1 VTKSN
6 IVLIGM
12 PGSGKST
19 LGKRLAKAKGLKFVD
34 TDTLI
39 EKAENQSLQ
48 TVLDRR
54 GLKYL
59 RATEEN
65 VISSL
70 NVTDHVISTGG
81 SAVYSESAIAH
92 LRRSSVIVLLS
103 ISLQTLN
110 RRVTN
115 ASSRGL
121 AKMPAHPLARLYSER
136 LPLYHAA
143 ADIEVDNNRPM
154 SGVKLYELLESIDSF
169 IARQSLV

>member
-1 VTKSN
+1 MSKKSN

-19 LGKRLAKAKGLKFVD
+19 LGKRIAKAKGIQFVD

-39 EKAENQSLQ
+39 EKTENQSLQ

-59 RATEEN
+59 RSTESN

-70 NVTDHVISTGG
+70 NVTNHVIATGG
-81 SAVYSESAIAH
+81 SAIYSDSAIEH
-92 LRRSSVIVLLS
+92 LHQSSVIVLLS
-103 ISLQTLN
+103 ISMQTLN

-115 ASSRGL
+115 VNSRGL
-121 AKMPAHPLARLYSER
+121 AKMPAHPLARLYAER
-136 LPLYHAA
+136 LPLYHQA
-143 ADIEVDNNRPM
+143 ADIVVDNNKPM
-154 SGVKLYELLESIDSF
+154 SGVGLHELLIKLDSF
-169 IARQSLV
+169 

>member
-70 NVTDHVISTGG
+70 NVTDHVIATGG

-110 RRVTN
+110 RRVT
-115 ASSRGL
+115 
-121 AKMPAHPLARLYSER
+121 LARLYSER

>member
-70 NVTDHVISTGG
+70 NVTDHVIATGG

-103 ISLQTLN
+103 ISL
-110 RRVTN
+110 
-115 ASSRGL
+115 
-121 AKMPAHPLARLYSER
+121 
-136 LPLYHAA
+136 
-143 ADIEVDNNRPM
+143 D
-154 SGVKLYELLESIDSF
+154 
-169 IARQSLV
+169 

>member
-1 VTKSN
+1 MATKSN

-19 LGKRLAKAKGLKFVD
+19 LGKRIAKARGMKFVD

-59 RATEEN
+59 RATEEK

-70 NVTDHVISTGG
+70 NVANHVIATGG
-81 SAVYSESAIAH
+81 SAIYSNSAIAH
-92 LRRSSVIVLLS
+92 LQETSVIVLLS
-103 ISLQTLN
+103 ISMQTLN

-121 AKMPAHPLARLYSER
+121 AKMPAHPLSRLYAER

-143 ADIEVDNNRPM
+143 ANVVVDNNHPM
-154 SGVKLYELLESIDSF
+154 SGVKLYELLEAIDSF
-169 IARQSLV
+169 IVV